1 MEVVYGFAFNLS
13 HAFMYCIFVCLK
25 KFRCFNARRIMWMN
39 EMKYDR
45 LMKFYST
52 KISNSGREVYHFSG
66 GFLLNFKGDC
76 HKFFLLLFC

>member
-1 MEVVYGFAFNLS
+1 
-13 HAFMYCIFVCLK
+13 
-25 KFRCFNARRIMWMN
+25 MN